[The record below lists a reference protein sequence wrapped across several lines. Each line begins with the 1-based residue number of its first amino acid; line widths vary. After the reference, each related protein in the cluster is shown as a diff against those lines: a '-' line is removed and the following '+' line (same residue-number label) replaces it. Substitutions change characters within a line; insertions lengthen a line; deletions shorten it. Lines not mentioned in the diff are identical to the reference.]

1 MYSLS
6 DHYLFSETITYDK
19 DGEVL
24 EKSNTAYDLT
34 QIYILIIVLVFF
46 VILNDISRKI
56 LSRVKLAVEQKKS
69 KKKITYESIT

>member
-46 VILNDISRKI
+46 VIINDIARKI
-56 LSRVKLAVEQKKS
+56 LSKVKSAVEQKKS
-69 KKKITYESIT
+69 KKKITYDTFA